1 MTLNTDQMKR
11 QMNFSLTVSM
21 LERLYKEG
29 ILTKDELMEEVR
41 KLNSKYNPII
51 GYKS

>member
-11 QMNFSLTVSM
+11 QMNFSLTISL

-29 ILTKDELMEEVR
+29 ILTKDELMEEGR
-41 KLNSKYNPII
+41 KIDSKYHPII